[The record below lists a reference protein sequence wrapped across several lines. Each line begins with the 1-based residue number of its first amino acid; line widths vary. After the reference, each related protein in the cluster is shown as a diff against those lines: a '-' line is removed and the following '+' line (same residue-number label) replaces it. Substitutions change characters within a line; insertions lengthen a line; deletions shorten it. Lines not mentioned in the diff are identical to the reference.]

1 MLRKLSLRRFE
12 SGENVE
18 QDESGK
24 NNRGAIG
31 VQELDPRL
39 AQGDHPKDHQPHRK
53 QFQLMGVPSHW
64 GRHLLSYGSEGNA
77 PQEMIAEQEGKDRHW
92 QKEQDSSGRDGRPI
106 CQA

>member
-1 MLRKLSLRRFE
+1 VSRVLRKLSLGRFE

-31 VQELDPRL
+31 VEELDPRL

-53 QFQLMGVPSHW
+53 QLQLMGMPSH
-64 GRHLLSYGSEGNA
+64 RVCIYFLTA
-77 PQEMIAEQEGKDRHW
+77 PKVTPR
-92 QKEQDSSGRDGRPI
+92 KR
-106 CQA
+106 

>member
-1 MLRKLSLRRFE
+1 MSRVLRKLGLGRFE

-31 VQELDPRL
+31 VQELNPRL

-53 QFQLMGVPSHW
+53 QFQLMGMLSHR
-64 GRHLLSYGSEGNA
+64 GCIYFLTA
-77 PQEMIAEQEGKDRHW
+77 PKVTPR
-92 QKEQDSSGRDGRPI
+92 RR
-106 CQA
+106 